1 MEDTEMMNSQ
11 ELILLV
17 QGIALLLAGQHVV
30 ASESSE
36 RIDTEYYS
44 VSGNSVDADTFRG
57 YSAYH
62 QACVSCHG
70 VGGEGSPGM
79 PSLLRTVEGMSMA
92 TFEVKVLHRVAVR
105 FSTDDWYNLEQA
117 MFKEI
122 LKQQKRNSNEL
133 ISMPKWEKNPMVAEN
148 VQNIYRYLKARADGV
163 LDSDKPGV
171 LK

>member
-1 MEDTEMMNSQ
+1 MMSSKD
-11 ELILLV
+11 LS
-17 QGIALLLAGQHVV
+17 LLLRVIAVLL
-30 ASESSE
+30 ASQQVLASGGSD

-62 QACVSCHG
+62 QACVRCHG

-79 PSLLRTVEGMSMA
+79 PSLVKTVQGMSMA

-105 FSTDDWYNLEQA
+105 FSTDDWHNLEEA
-117 MFKEI
+117 MFREI
-122 LKQQKRNSNEL
+122 LKQQKRDSNEL
-133 ISMPKWEKNPMVAEN
+133 ASMPKWEKNPMVAEN

-163 LDSDKPGV
+163 IDTEKPGI

>member
-1 MEDTEMMNSQ
+1 MKNIQYLRPLVRVIT
-11 ELILLV
+11 LLLV
-17 QGIALLLAGQHVV
+17 GQHVL

-57 YSAYH
+57 YSSYH

-79 PSLLRTVEGMSMA
+79 PSLLKTVEGMSMA

-105 FSTDDWYNLEQA
+105 FSTDDWHNLEEA

-122 LKQQKRNSNEL
+122 LKQQKRDSNEL
-133 ISMPKWEKNPMVAEN
+133 ASMPKWENNPMVSEN

-163 LDSDKPGV
+163 LNEEKPGI